1 MRLEEVVAELKRFFD
16 DQDDVDVA
24 YLFGSAA
31 RGRRLPDSDVDVGIL
46 FANGFGGDGSA
57 RGAAGGGADG
67 QADASAARRRVFRR
81 IEMAQALE
89 ARLGCPV
96 DVVDLE
102 LCSPVFNH
110 HVLRNK
116 IIVKGRDAPKRIAFE
131 KAVRR
136 EYFGFLPYYTRYV
149 EASLQRLREGGD
161 GGGGPGH
168 PSSALEAARRVHQR
182 LGERATNEPEGV

>member
-1 MRLEEVVAELKRFFD
+1 MRLEEVVAKLKRFFD

-46 FANGFGGDGSA
+46 FANGFGGDGSARGAGGRRLPASAADVGIRLATGFGGDGSA

-102 LCSPVFNH
+102 LCSPVFN
-110 HVLRNK
+110 
-116 IIVKGRDAPKRIAFE
+116 
-131 KAVRR
+131 
-136 EYFGFLPYYTRYV
+136 
-149 EASLQRLREGGD
+149 
-161 GGGGPGH
+161 
-168 PSSALEAARRVHQR
+168 
-182 LGERATNEPEGV
+182 